1 MKNTT
6 HQILSVIVLLVLLFK
21 MPGQNVKAQTSKVGI
36 KGGLNLSS
44 MTFDNADEK
53 NRLPG
58 FNVGVFTHVPI
69 TKHFGVQPEV
79 LYSTKGVKAVYNEEL
94 WGMEVADGEAELNLK
109 YLEVPVYFTF
119 NFSKTF
125 DIHLGPY
132 MAVLLNSNAETD
144 TQVLDWMNIDESEGI
159 NNDQFNKFDYGLAG
173 GIAYHINNLSLGANY
188 SYGLKQVASSD
199 ESIETLLGDAKNTNL
214 QVYIGIAF

>member
-1 MKNTT
+1 MKNTS
-6 HQILSVIVLLVLLFK
+6 QKILSVIGLFVLLFTF
-21 MPGQNVKAQTSKVGI
+21 PSQITQAQKSKIGI

-58 FNVGVFTHVPI
+58 FNVGVFTHLPI
-69 TKHFGVQPEV
+69 TKTFGVQPEV
-79 LYSTKGVKAVYNEEL
+79 LYSTKGVKAIYNEEFL
-94 WGMEVADGEAELNLK
+94 GMEVAEGESELNLK

-119 NFSKTF
+119 NFSKSF

-132 MAVLLNSNAETD
+132 IAVLLNSNAETD
-144 TQVLDWMNIDESEGI
+144 TEVLDWMNINESEDI
-159 NNDQFNKFDYGLAG
+159 DNDQFNKLDYGLAG
-173 GIAYHINNLSLGANY
+173 GIAYHINNLSLGVNY
-188 SYGLKQVASSD
+188 SYGLNQVASSD
-199 ESIETLLGDAKNTNL
+199 EPIETLLGDAKNSNL